1 LFFAGGEDESVAR
14 EHVDE
19 CRPWPQQFREN
30 KSQAGLAAAAIVTV
44 PKDNE
49 EVFRTCIA
57 SNMLVAPD
65 LPALSVSTELVIKL
79 ELGENNLLQLD
90 ETSPI

>member
-1 LFFAGGEDESVAR
+1 M
-14 EHVDE
+14 
-19 CRPWPQQFREN
+19 
-30 KSQAGLAAAAIVTV
+30 AAAAIVTV

-57 SNMLVAPD
+57 SNTLVVPD
-65 LPALSVSTELVIKL
+65 PPALSAGTELVIKL
-79 ELGENNLLQLD
+79 ELGESNLLQLD